1 MQTYEKG
8 GVYFISSQV
17 LILDM
22 LKDQGLVHFR
32 LPLPVIY
39 FRLLNPVKVKRKING
54 ILVLSAE
61 KAIKSFDEGFIIGLA
76 RNKGVDFVQAFTNH
90 AELVA
95 KKLEKI
101 LQALLLDNVEA
112 GFSNDS

>member
-1 MQTYEKG
+1 M
-8 GVYFISSQV
+8 
-17 LILDM
+17 
-22 LKDQGLVHFR
+22 
-32 LPLPVIY
+32 
-39 FRLLNPVKVKRKING
+39 KVKRQING

-76 RNKGVDFVQAFTNH
+76 RSKGVDFVQAFTNH

-112 GFSNDS
+112 GFINDSHSMTHYMSLVGSIW

>member
-1 MQTYEKG
+1 MATSG
-8 GVYFISSQV
+8 W
-17 LILDM
+17 
-22 LKDQGLVHFR
+22 
-32 LPLPVIY
+32 PLPVG
-39 FRLLNPVKVKRKING
+39 FLREAAGESKKVKRKING

-95 KKLEKI
+95 KKLEQI

-112 GFSNDS
+112 GFCNDSV

>member
-1 MQTYEKG
+1 MQ
-8 GVYFISSQV
+8 
-17 LILDM
+17 
-22 LKDQGLVHFR
+22 
-32 LPLPVIY
+32 
-39 FRLLNPVKVKRKING
+39 VKRKING

-101 LQALLLDNVEA
+101 LQALLLDNVEE
-112 GFSNDS
+112 GFCIGSFILIHISLVIIYDSSKMTD

>member
-1 MQTYEKG
+1 MTSG
-8 GVYFISSQV
+8 
-17 LILDM
+17 D
-22 LKDQGLVHFR
+22 HFR
-32 LPLPVIY
+32 LATPCRSLPVD
-39 FRLLNPVKVKRKING
+39 RSLNPMKVKRQING

-76 RNKGVDFVQAFTNH
+76 RSKGVDFVQAFTNH

-112 GFSNDS
+112 GF